1 MKKTTSLLFVFA
13 LLLLVPR
20 KGSADQPSVLTD
32 IRYGVSP
39 ACSRVTLVFG
49 GDIRFSTD
57 HGKSLVRLGFS
68 RTRLAPSPRAARLRF
83 SEGLVQNVVVR
94 RVQGDSLSVAVTLRE
109 HTTYRCV
116 QPSGGN
122 ELHIDVFPR
131 EGMAVSSQAVTRTPP
146 GDAKAPVVQS
156 PGITRTPARGTAVPD
171 AATRTPGQGAAASVL
186 HPTAVTRVTAQ
197 NEAAEPEARERA
209 IGLIDV
215 AAIARAQIE
224 TENRP
229 PDPRARTTQ
238 KRAAAPAEA
247 GSPLLL
253 IGLMTMV
260 ALTSGG
266 FVFVIMRRTGSV
278 PARPAPSAAVPP
290 QVHGPARGMV
300 SPVDE
305 DLLQPGEQEYP
316 ADEEDGERETSLQLA
331 RSFRRGSEEITLARR
346 LHAQPAAPLSV
357 GKMQQMLARSTTQTQ
372 RLHAARKLGVG
383 RGELDLA
390 LKLKTLRPA
399 TPKNEEDV

>member
-1 MKKTTSLLFVFA
+1 MKKIPFFLFVFT
-13 LLLLVPR
+13 LLLGVPR

-32 IRYGVSP
+32 IRYGVTP

-57 HGKSLVRLGFS
+57 HGKSLVRLGLS
-68 RTRLAPSPRAARLRF
+68 RTRLAPSPRASRLLF
-83 SEGLVQNVVVR
+83 SEGLVRNVVVS

-109 HTTYRCV
+109 NTTYRCV

-122 ELHIDVFPR
+122 EVHIDVFPKEGKAVARSTPKPPALARATAHDRAGER
-131 EGMAVSSQAVTRTPP
+131 ETR
-146 GDAKAPVVQS
+146 D
-156 PGITRTPARGTAVPD
+156 
-171 AATRTPGQGAAASVL
+171 
-186 HPTAVTRVTAQ
+186 RV
-197 NEAAEPEARERA
+197 

-215 AAIARAQIE
+215 AAIARAQVE
-224 TENRP
+224 MEDP
-229 PDPRARTTQ
+229 PAGKHRHRMDSPVAV
-238 KRAAAPAEA
+238 PAEA

-253 IGLMTMV
+253 IGMMIMV

-266 FVFVIMRRTGSV
+266 LVFVVMRRSV
-278 PARPAPSAAVPP
+278 PLPVQPAPSAVPP
-290 QVHGPARGMV
+290 SPHHGQARGMI
-300 SPVDE
+300 SPADE
-305 DLLQPGEQEYP
+305 DQLPAGEQEEP
-316 ADEEDGERETSLQLA
+316 GEEDDGERETSLQLA
-331 RSFRRGSEEITLARR
+331 RSFRRGSEEITLSRR

-390 LKLKTLRPA
+390 LKLKTIRPA
-399 TPKNEEDV
+399 EPKNEEDV

>member
-13 LLLLVPR
+13 LLLLVSR

-83 SEGLVQNVVVR
+83 PEGLVQSVVVT

-116 QPSGGN
+116 QPSGAN
-122 ELHIDVFPR
+122 ELHIDVFPK

-146 GDAKAPVVQS
+146 RGAAVSAAVP
-156 PGITRTPARGTAVPD
+156 RTPAQGTAASM
-171 AATRTPGQGAAASVL
+171 AATRTPGQSAAAPVP
-186 HPTAVTRVTAQ
+186 HPTAVTHMSAQ
-197 NEAAEPEARERA
+197 NEGADLEARERA

-238 KRAAAPAEA
+238 KPAAAPAEA

-266 FVFVIMRRTGSV
+266 FVFVVMRRTGSV
-278 PARPAPSAAVPP
+278 PAQPAPRAAVPP
-290 QVHGPARGMV
+290 QLHSPAHGVVP
-300 SPVDE
+300 PVDE
-305 DLLQPGEQEYP
+305 DQLQPGEQEYP
-316 ADEEDGERETSLQLA
+316 AEEEDGERETSLQLA
-331 RSFRRGSEEITLARR
+331 RSFRRGSEEITLSRR